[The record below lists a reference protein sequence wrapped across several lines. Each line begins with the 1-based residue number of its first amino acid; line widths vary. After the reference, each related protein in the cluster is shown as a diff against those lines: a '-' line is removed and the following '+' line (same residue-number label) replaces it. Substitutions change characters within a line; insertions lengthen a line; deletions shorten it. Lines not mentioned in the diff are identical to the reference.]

1 MSRLRTSSGA
11 HGVLSWLASSPPDA
25 AIEIASDSVSIA
37 VLGARGS
44 AATVQAY
51 GAAEL
56 PPGAVVPAV
65 AGHNIADRAAVLQAL
80 RSACERAGHRP
91 RRAALVIPDA
101 AARVSL
107 VRFDSIPSRR
117 EDLDHLIRWQVKKSL
132 PFPLEE
138 ASITHSPG
146 AQVDSGKEFVVVAA
160 RRDVVAEYEGVC
172 DAAGIHAGLVD
183 VATLCVAN
191 LYLAGSAPA
200 GDWLIVHI
208 RPEYTSIA
216 IMRGTDLI
224 FFRNQAEHDAEP
236 LSDVVHQT
244 AMYYQDRLAGRGFS
258 RIFTGGRSRVAGA
271 IETAM
276 LDIEARLGTI
286 VEPLDPTAMAPLV
299 DRISVTPRQGAALA
313 PLVGMLLRGRKEVA
327 A

>member
-1 MSRLRTSSGA
+1 MS
-11 HGVLSWLASSPPDA
+11 VLSWLASSPPDA
-25 AIEIASDSVSIA
+25 AIEIAPDGVSIA
-37 VLGARGS
+37 VLGSRG
-44 AATVQAY
+44 ADAMVQAY

-56 PPGAVVPAV
+56 PPGAIVPALV
-65 AGHNIADRAAVLQAL
+65 GHNVVNRPAVVEAL
-80 RSACERAGHRP
+80 RAACERAGHRP
-91 RRAALVIPDA
+91 RRAALIIPDVS
-101 AARVSL
+101 ARVSL
-107 VRFDSIPSRR
+107 VRFDQVPSRR
-117 EDLDHLIRWQVKKSL
+117 DDLDQLIRWQVKKSL
-132 PFPLEE
+132 PFSLDE

-146 AQVDSGKEFVVVAA
+146 VRVESGREFIVVAA

-172 DAAGIHAGLVD
+172 DEAGIHAGLVD

-191 LYLAGSAPA
+191 LYLAGSPPA

-216 IMRGTDLI
+216 IMRGSDLI
-224 FFRNQAEHDAEP
+224 FFRNHTENDTEP

-244 AMYYQDRLAGRGFS
+244 AMYYQDRLSGHGFS
-258 RIFTGGRSRVAGA
+258 RILTGGRSRVAGG
-271 IETAM
+271 IETAI

-313 PLVGMLLRGRKEVA
+313 PLVGMLLRSRKDVVA

>member
-1 MSRLRTSSGA
+1 MS
-11 HGVLSWLASSPPDA
+11 VLSWLASSPPDA
-25 AIEIASDSVSIA
+25 AIEIAPDGVSIA
-37 VLGARGS
+37 VLGSRG
-44 AATVQAY
+44 ADAMVQAY

-56 PPGAVVPAV
+56 PPGAIVPALV
-65 AGHNIADRAAVLQAL
+65 GHNVVNRPAVVEAL
-80 RSACERAGHRP
+80 RAACERAGHRP
-91 RRAALVIPDA
+91 RRAALIIPDVS
-101 AARVSL
+101 ARVSL
-107 VRFDSIPSRR
+107 VRFDQVPSRR
-117 EDLDHLIRWQVKKSL
+117 DDLDQLIRWQVKKSL
-132 PFPLEE
+132 PFSLDE

-146 AQVDSGKEFVVVAA
+146 VRVESGREFIVVAA

-172 DAAGIHAGLVD
+172 DEAGIHAGLVD

-191 LYLAGSAPA
+191 LYLAGSPPA

-216 IMRGTDLI
+216 IMRGSDLI
-224 FFRNQAEHDAEP
+224 FFRNHTENDTEP

-244 AMYYQDRLAGRGFS
+244 AMYYQDRLSGHGFS
-258 RIFTGGRSRVAGA
+258 RIFTGGRSRVAGG
-271 IETAM
+271 IETAI

-313 PLVGMLLRGRKEVA
+313 PLVGMLLRSRKDVVA

>member
-1 MSRLRTSSGA
+1 MS
-11 HGVLSWLASSPPDA
+11 VLSWLASSPPDA
-25 AIEIASDSVSIA
+25 AIEIAPDGVSIA
-37 VLGARGS
+37 VLGSRG
-44 AATVQAY
+44 ADATVQAY
-51 GAAEL
+51 GAAEV
-56 PPGAVVPAV
+56 PPGAIVPALV
-65 AGHNIADRAAVLQAL
+65 GHNVVNRPAVVEAL
-80 RSACERAGHRP
+80 RAACERAGHRP
-91 RRAALVIPDA
+91 RRAALVIPDVS
-101 AARVSL
+101 ARVSL
-107 VRFDSIPSRR
+107 VRFDQVPSRR
-117 EDLDHLIRWQVKKSL
+117 DDLDQLIRWQVKKSL
-132 PFPLEE
+132 PFSLDE

-146 AQVDSGKEFVVVAA
+146 ARVEAGREFIVVAA

-172 DAAGIHAGLVD
+172 DEAGIHAGLVD

-191 LYLAGSAPA
+191 LYLAGGPPA

-216 IMRGTDLI
+216 IMRGSDLI
-224 FFRNQAEHDAEP
+224 FFRNHTENDAEP

-244 AMYYQDRLAGRGFS
+244 AMYYQDRLSGHGFS
-258 RIFTGGRSRVAGA
+258 RIFTGGRSRVAGG
-271 IETAM
+271 IETAI

-313 PLVGMLLRGRKEVA
+313 PLVGMLLRSRKDVVA